1 MFAVLALESTGNHKL
16 LIREYTYFRV
26 FSLTLKRGL
35 LLSGDRYFREGS
47 YFRVSI
53 RSL

>member
-16 LIREYTYFRV
+16 LIREYMYFRV

-47 YFRVSI
+47 YLWVCVCN
-53 RSL
+53 L